1 MTGRKL
7 LFSHSW
13 MFMFE
18 HYYHTCREG
27 NGKVD
32 TKKDYRLKNAAAK
45 NAKKKIRQE
54 SKFIIKEMLDDLI

>member
-18 HYYHTCREG
+18 HYYYNCRQW

-32 TKKDYRLKNAAAK
+32 TKKDYRLKNSAAK
-45 NAKKKIRQE
+45 NAQKKIRQE
-54 SKFIIKEMLDDLI
+54 SKKIINDMLND